1 MALEVRG
8 VFSAQAVRRLRQVD
22 EGRCEMSP
30 MLLTADS
37 AATLSAKAFGEGS
50 WLAEPQS
57 LLTAQRPDLWR
68 RGISMAVGLTG
79 YRYAH
84 KDPLADGTIYAC
96 GGHYVPP
103 SPEQIKKREEE
114 ERLKREE
121 DERKRKHY
129 EDNEELRR
137 RIDKRG
143 NEIIKQGGIEHV
155 LDDPEFAELWRKLG
169 LDLVS
174 THQSQQIVL
183 VPEGSMEWLLHEV
196 GHWIAATPEQRMQVN
211 YGLSSDEYGP
221 DGEQELE
228 AWAFELL
235 VLGPYGDP
243 RNFASPMWRDGA
255 GFAKSGPLPHGVIRS
270 IERKVEALGL
280 DLAQWRAL
288 WGEWVRWGRS
298 IGDDAPWITTE

>member
-1 MALEVRG
+1 MRHHVDTSLATEFQPTAL
-8 VFSAQAVRRLRQVD
+8 
-22 EGRCEMSP
+22 
-30 MLLTADS
+30 T
-37 AATLSAKAFGEGS
+37 GE
-50 WLAEPQS
+50 PRS
-57 LLTAQRPDLWR
+57 LLTARRPDLWT
-68 RGISMAVGLTG
+68 RGIALAVGLTG

-84 KDPLADGTIYAC
+84 KSPLADGTIYAC
-96 GGHYVPP
+96 GGPYVPTP
-103 SPEQIKKREEE
+103 QDIEDERRRDEEE
-114 ERLKREE
+114 K
-121 DERKRKHY
+121 RKRKHY
-129 EDNEELRR
+129 EDNEDLRR

-169 LDLVS
+169 LDLAS
-174 THQSQQIVL
+174 APQPQQIVL

-196 GHWIAATPEQRMQVN
+196 GHWVAATPEERARVN

-221 DGEQELE
+221 DGEKELE

-270 IERKVEALGL
+270 VERKVEALGL
-280 DLAQWRAL
+280 DLTQWRAL

-298 IGDDAPWITTE
+298 IGDDAPWITAE